1 MGIAGPQL
9 DRSVQR
15 LTSNFPS
22 DKSPNNFEKMAAPFP
37 EIKSAHSLVAK
48 HVTPEKWEKL
58 AEHKTATLDS
68 LWQRL
73 LLALLN
79 LTINIVAFMLE
90 MRIPMLILLMSLLP
104 SFVSTMVWMK
114 NSNILQ
120 TWTLPRSRAISTPMH
135 QSSLLVS
142 VLAEAS
148 TVLDCLLE
156 SPKNNDWRL
165 RIS

>member
-15 LTSNFPS
+15 LTSKFS
-22 DKSPNNFEKMAAPFP
+22 SFKSPNNFEKMAAPFP

-48 HVTPEKWEKL
+48 HVTPENGRSWL
-58 AEHKTATLDS
+58 NIRLPLLDS

-90 MRIPMLILLMSLLP
+90 MRIPMLISLMSLLP

-114 NSNILQ
+114 NLNILQ

-135 QSSLLVS
+135 LSSLLVS